1 MAGAKVVPG
10 SPPSNVVEGTLFAS
24 RNELC
29 DSGVHGVRMQG
40 IWTSEGRVIGIVLN
54 GGYEDDIDLGDVIV
68 YTGDGGRDPNT
79 GKQIED
85 QGFTSGNRGLVIAKA
100 LKTPIR
106 VTRGWKCKSDQAP
119 AKGFRYDGL
128 YDVGTYEYVRG
139 SEGYFVWRFTLLK
152 HRFEREDNALG
163 QVPTD
168 SFNDKEVV
176 DQDEVSA
183 LVARLTGEPL
193 PEIDLAQSGSNE
205 HLPEFEPLHFEGTGH
220 EVIRLTIPHGL
231 DHSQQGAAVLLHW
244 KQILGSES
252 RFEPSFEVKFFTA
265 DGTQCTTELS
275 EMWGSEGMQVLAFD
289 QAPIVCEVVSQE
301 KWELRFDRLLTC
313 PIISD
318 TESGNKNSV
327 FRFSEYTS
335 SGKIIRLTS
344 DRTPASDGGYEGGSS
359 FHLRAYGRFKIEENP
374 FLETSTTVS
383 MRQLLSSWD
392 DRFAGER
399 VLPKGTILV
408 EIHSPGRSWSL
419 DLEDL

>member
-10 SPPSNVVEGTLFAS
+10 SPPSDVAEGTLFAS

-85 QGFTSGNRGLVIAKA
+85 QGFTSGNRALVIAKA

-139 SEGYFVWRFTLLK
+139 SEGYFVWQFTLLK
-152 HRFEREDNALG
+152 RSTKNENKAPERVSSDPFEEEGA
-163 QVPTD
+163 
-168 SFNDKEVV
+168 
-176 DQDEVSA
+176 DQDDVSA
-183 LVARLTGEPL
+183 LVALLTEGSS
-193 PEIDLAQSGSNE
+193 PEIDFTQKGDNGRV
-205 HLPEFEPLHFEGTGH
+205 PDFEPLHFEGIGH
-220 EVIRLTIPHGL
+220 EVIRLPIPHGL

-244 KQILGSES
+244 KQIPDSES

-318 TESGNKNSV
+318 TESGKANSV
-327 FRFSEYTS
+327 FRFSDYTS
-335 SGKIIRLTS
+335 SGKIIRVTS
-344 DRTPASDGGYEGGSS
+344 DRTLTSDGDYEGGSS
-359 FHLRAYGRFKIEENP
+359 FHLRAYGRFKIGENP
-374 FLETSTTVS
+374 FLEAPTAVS
-383 MRQLLSSWD
+383 VRQLLSSWD

-419 DLEDL
+419 GLEDL

>member
-1 MAGAKVVPG
+1 
-10 SPPSNVVEGTLFAS
+10 
-24 RNELC
+24 
-29 DSGVHGVRMQG
+29 
-40 IWTSEGRVIGIVLN
+40 
-54 GGYEDDIDLGDVIV
+54 
-68 YTGDGGRDPNT
+68 
-79 GKQIED
+79 
-85 QGFTSGNRGLVIAKA
+85 
-100 LKTPIR
+100 
-106 VTRGWKCKSDQAP
+106 
-119 AKGFRYDGL
+119 
-128 YDVGTYEYVRG
+128 
-139 SEGYFVWRFTLLK
+139 
-152 HRFEREDNALG
+152 
-163 QVPTD
+163 
-168 SFNDKEVV
+168 
-176 DQDEVSA
+176 
-183 LVARLTGEPL
+183 
-193 PEIDLAQSGSNE
+193 
-205 HLPEFEPLHFEGTGH
+205 
-220 EVIRLTIPHGL
+220 
-231 DHSQQGAAVLLHW
+231 
-244 KQILGSES
+244 
-252 RFEPSFEVKFFTA
+252 
-265 DGTQCTTELS
+265 
-275 EMWGSEGMQVLAFD
+275 MWGSEGMQVLAFD